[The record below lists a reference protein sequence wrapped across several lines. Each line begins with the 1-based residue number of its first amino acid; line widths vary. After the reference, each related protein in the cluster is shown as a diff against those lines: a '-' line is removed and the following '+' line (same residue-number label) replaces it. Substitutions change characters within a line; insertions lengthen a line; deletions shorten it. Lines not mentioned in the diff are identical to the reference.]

1 MIERYTLP
9 KMQKL
14 WSDENRFQKMLAI
27 ELAVCRAWVKRG
39 KIPKKD
45 MEIIEK
51 KAKFNIERIRE
62 IEKKTQHDVVSFVNN
77 LSENLGKLAKYIHM
91 GLTSS
96 DVLDTALAMLLVEAS
111 DILIGD
117 LENLVSLLKKKAR
130 LYRNTIMVGRTHGI
144 HAEPIT
150 LGFKIATFYAESL
163 RNLERLK
170 QAKEEIRF
178 GKISGAVGNFS
189 HIEPEMEEMICE
201 KLGIQPE
208 PISTQVVPRDRH
220 AVYLSTLA
228 IIGSSLERI
237 ALEIRHLQRTEV
249 LEVEEPFMEGQ
260 KGSSAMP
267 HKRNPVLCERI
278 CGLSRLLR
286 SYAQAGMED
295 VSLWHERDISHSSV
309 ERVILPDATTVLDY
323 MLNLMSYIIDKL
335 VVYPNNMRNNLRKTG
350 GLIFSQR
357 VLLALM
363 ERGLPRDKAYDLVQ
377 KVALIC
383 WRDKRD
389 FQELLV
395 RDKEIRKHLEEKEIR
410 VLFDASYYLRNVDK
424 IFQRLGL

>member
-9 KMQKL
+9 KMRKL
-14 WSDENRFQKMLAI
+14 WSEENRFQKMLEI
-27 ELAVCRAWVKRG
+27 ELAVCRLWTKKG

-45 MEIIEK
+45 MEMIEK
-51 KAKFNIERIRE
+51 KAKFNIDRIKE
-62 IEKKTQHDVVSFVNN
+62 LEKKTNHDVVAFVNN
-77 LSENLGKLAKYIHM
+77 IGENLGKLAKYIHM

-111 DILIGD
+111 DILIED
-117 LENLVSLLKKKAR
+117 LENLVFLLRKKAK
-130 LYRNTIMVGRTHGI
+130 LYRNTIMVGRTHGV

-150 LGFKIATFYAESL
+150 LGLKIAGFYAEGK

-201 KLGIQPE
+201 KLKLKPE
-208 PISTQVVPRDRH
+208 PVSTQIVPRDRH

-228 IIGSSLERI
+228 ITGAFLERL

-249 LEVEEPFMEGQ
+249 LEVEEPFEEGQ

-267 HKRNPVLCERI
+267 HKRNPILCERI
-278 CGLSRLLR
+278 CGLARLLR
-286 SYAQAGMED
+286 SYVVAGLENI
-295 VSLWHERDISHSSV
+295 SLWHERDISHSSV
-309 ERVILPDATTVLDY
+309 ERVILPDATILLDY
-323 MLNLMSYIIDKL
+323 MLNLMCYVLDKL
-335 VVYPNNMRNNLRKTG
+335 VVYPDNMRNNLRRSG

-357 VLLALM
+357 VLLSLM
-363 ERGLPRDKAYDLVQ
+363 EKGIPREKAYDLVQ
-377 KVALIC
+377 KIALIA
-383 WRDKRD
+383 WKQKRE
-389 FQELLV
+389 FQDLLI
-395 RDKEIRKHLEEKEIR
+395 RDKEIRKYLEEKEIR
-410 VLFDASYYLRNVDK
+410 SLFDLSYYLRNIEKV
-424 IFQRLGL
+424 FQRLGL